1 MNIELSVSETLES
14 WNYLDF
20 KASLVD
26 SETGTYVF
34 DNAMYILIEAV
45 AILSVS
51 LFLSLSVSLSLP
63 ISVCIYVSL
72 SLTTKNRFPS

>member
-1 MNIELSVSETLES
+1 M
-14 WNYLDF
+14 DF

-72 SLTTKNRFPS
+72 FLSHHQKSLSKLNYIGVTKLNV